1 MSEQPTHAMLVRAD
15 DGSLHHR
22 PACTSR
28 KCAERTINFAEGG
41 QVVGVTYLYPEPVP
55 GVQFWSAVQLGKA
68 PKTVAE
74 PSSAWR
80 PIAEAPRDGT
90 YVLIT
95 DRRHPPCYLIAK
107 WRHGK
112 WWSAPTK
119 SGHSI
124 TWDEATDFMPL
135 PTPPQDDQP

>member
-1 MSEQPTHAMLVRAD
+1 MTTNKATGLVSEAMISRALFFCPHDLPTPAK
-15 DGSLHHR
+15 HR
-22 PACTSR
+22 WM
-28 KCAERTINFAEGG
+28 AEMISQDVQAVLG
-41 QVVGVTYLYPEPVP
+41 VG
-55 GVQFWSAVQLGKA
+55 
-68 PKTVAE
+68 
-74 PSSAWR
+74 AWR